1 MTLTAISGLG
11 AGACEGRRRTIARGR
26 ICRGASAVSASA
38 VLAVTAAL
46 TPAASAA
53 SAPSR
58 PGAAAP
64 PAIYALSLP
73 AMPVGTVTFGRDKRH
88 DLTARVVMYGLT
100 PGLSHNV
107 DLAVPG
113 GPGLVRFS
121 ALTVNSVG
129 QAASTLSSNFTGP
142 WRPGSRLIIRMGTGR
157 RRLARDPIALT
168 RRLSYPGRRRHRL
181 IPVEVSTAGVNY
193 GTPQGSARLSYNAR
207 RHTLT
212 VVVHASGVTPGPHAA
227 HIHLGSCMSQ
237 GPVKYMLKDLVANRR
252 GRITRAVRVFTNVTK
267 PIPARGWDLNIHQG
281 NSGNITGSHGNPTIH
296 FRPLLCANING
307 GR

>member
-1 MTLTAISGLG
+1 MTFTAISGLG
-11 AGACEGRRRTIARGR
+11 TRACEGRRRVIVRGR
-26 ICRGASAVSASA
+26 ICHGASAVAA
-38 VLAVTAAL
+38 ALAVTTAL
-46 TPAASAA
+46 APVASAA
-53 SAPSR
+53 SAPPA

-73 AMPVGTVTFGRDKRH
+73 AMPVGTVTFGRDQRH

-107 DLAVPG
+107 DLAVAG
-113 GPGLVRFS
+113 GPRVVRFS
-121 ALTVNSVG
+121 PLAVNSVG
-129 QAASTLSSNFTGP
+129 QAASTLRSSFTGP

-157 RRLARDPIALT
+157 GRLASEPIALT
-168 RRLSYPGRRRHRL
+168 RRLSYPGRRPRRL

-193 GTPQGSARLSYNAR
+193 GTPQGSARISYNAR

-267 PIPARGWDLNIHQG
+267 PIPPRGWYLNIHQG
-281 NSGNITGSHGNPTIH
+281 NSGNILSNGQPTIH